1 MQVNVEEFRLNGNL
15 SLVCGRG
22 GLDASDLL
30 HMIDKFG
37 SNYKDSDTV
46 FRHGQGLFHAT
57 QANRCGSIT
66 YGELKKKAQ
75 EIRDAHMNDTL
86 SWY

>member
-1 MQVNVEEFRLNGNL
+1 MQVNVEEFRLT
-15 SLVCGRG
+15 STFSTGRG
-22 GLDASDLL
+22 RDSMDASDLL

-57 QANRCGSIT
+57 QANRGGSIT
-66 YGELKKKAQ
+66 YGELKKRAQ
-75 EIRDAHMNDTL
+75 EIRDDYMNNTMA
-86 SWY
+86 WY

>member
-22 GLDASDLL
+22 GLNASDLL

-57 QANRCGSIT
+57 
-66 YGELKKKAQ
+66 
-75 EIRDAHMNDTL
+75 
-86 SWY
+86 